1 MKLKDI
7 FKIAVVGAAGWAGGQ
22 IAGPIGK
29 KIGGAL
35 AGSLMGT
42 GGMGSGGPP
51 ASQRYVPTGV
61 N

>member
-29 KIGGAL
+29 KIGTAL
-35 AGSLMGT
+35 GCRLLGT
-42 GGMGSGGPP
+42 GGM
-51 ASQRYVPTGV
+51 
-61 N
+61 

>member
-29 KIGGAL
+29 KIGEYKWEYL
-35 AGSLMGT
+35 VV
-42 GGMGSGGPP
+42 
-51 ASQRYVPTGV
+51 QEVQ
-61 N
+61 